1 MASLEHLSVLGQEAL
16 LLALLLSLPIVG
28 VAAVA
33 GFLVAVFQAA
43 TQVQDFTLAHL
54 PRVLVVS
61 LALALL
67 APWIGGELSAFA
79 QRASSSPTKT
89 T

>member
-1 MASLEHLSVLGQEAL
+1 MTSVSDLVVLAQEAL
-16 LLALLLSLPIVG
+16 LLGLALSLPIVG
-28 VAAVA
+28 VAALA

-54 PRVLVVS
+54 PRVVVVS

-67 APWIGGELSAFA
+67 APWIGSEVMLFAERAFLGG
-79 QRASSSPTKT
+79 
-89 T
+89 